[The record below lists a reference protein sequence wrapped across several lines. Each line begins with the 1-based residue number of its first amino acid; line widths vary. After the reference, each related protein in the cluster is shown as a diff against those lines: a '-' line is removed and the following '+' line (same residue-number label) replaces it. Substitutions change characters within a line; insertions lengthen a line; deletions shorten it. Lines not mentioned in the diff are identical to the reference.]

1 MLAAGRGHQRLPRLQ
16 RVLAAVERETAPPL
30 EHDVDLVLTVVGVH
44 LLALARL
51 EAVEIDL
58 GTRRGREG
66 DLRHLVGL
74 VLRAVGEPDL
84 HRSSHRIARASSVTG
99 CTSSR
104 SSPRARAPRAICMRQ
119 PGLPVTTVRAPV
131 STIRDRKSTRLNSSH
146 ANISYAVFCLKKKK
160 PEQNAS
166 PAR

>member
-1 MLAAGRGHQRLPRLQ
+1 MTPAPPDPSPFPHHPPLPTPPPPPPLQ
-16 RVLAAVERETAPPL
+16 RVLAAVEREPAPPL

-131 STIRDRKSTRLNSSH
+131 STIRAIFSASSRSAISGSSTL
-146 ANISYAVFCLKKKK
+146 
-160 PEQNAS
+160 
-166 PAR
+166 